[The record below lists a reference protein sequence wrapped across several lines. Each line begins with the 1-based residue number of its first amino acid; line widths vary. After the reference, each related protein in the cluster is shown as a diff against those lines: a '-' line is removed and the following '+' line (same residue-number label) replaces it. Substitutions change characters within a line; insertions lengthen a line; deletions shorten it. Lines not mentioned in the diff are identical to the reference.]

1 MKKDATF
8 YSSIIHYSFINLF
21 VPNKDALEIDKF
33 VQLYQCSSL
42 IRHPSVAC
50 GVIWL
55 TARYFILGRV
65 PIFLSPQFKE
75 CLSVVRVLLHK
86 INTKL
91 IKKYGYRYPLI
102 VNLGLLSFSLNK

>member
-1 MKKDATF
+1 MHIF
-8 YSSIIHYSFINLF
+8 LIIHT
-21 VPNKDALEIDKF
+21 
-33 VQLYQCSSL
+33 
-42 IRHPSVAC
+42 SVAC

-55 TARYFILGRV
+55 TSRYFILGRV
-65 PIFLSPQFKE
+65 PIFISPQFKE

-102 VNLGLLSFSLNK
+102 VNLGGSTKYSDIFIAL